1 MTKAQHERRSVN
13 APPQLTRDVS
23 RIFQRGQLWYWEDPI
38 YSNKRVGYSV
48 PDKVSGPRFNRYVV
62 IVQNPSTASQVG
74 IVVVPCSSRPR
85 NGEHDVEIPINH
97 LLVDD
102 YTYAKCQS
110 IMNVDPRT
118 LTRYVCTIPDEAMAI
133 IDGEIIK
140 MLTCIRN
147 ALTEDQFLMH
157 GVNLNNDSV
166 GKYQDHVSP
175 PKAPIEDDFEDEPV
189 EEDDPDDAIDEEGC
203 QASTK
208 SSNPLLDIIALG
220 LVDGKLS
227 ARSIVDAKLGI
238 GLNAAGKYIQELLE
252 LGFLIP
258 HTNPGRKAPLDIN
271 IGSAD
276 RVLEALGFNRQYFD
290 EYKNTSHVPPHTRKI
305 WDNESMKQFI
315 EDYNSL
321 NLKEVSKKYGLSEGT
336 VVKYYSRFKARIKNA
351 QEESKKETGTSKN
364 FRKKFLSMMDPSNVV
379 KGSSIIAKEIE
390 NYLRFRH
397 LGNMCSNPNMDK
409 EEFCKTIGSIV
420 YYAILQ
426 ALGITVSDG
435 STVESCPAF
444 SAISYPE
451 SEAWEFL
458 NTVGLLD
465 DIGDWT
471 KYADV
476 CKEKGVPV
484 RLPGRFMETLSSKLR
499 RCSLLNNQKAEAIC
513 NLVKNRFI

>member
-13 APPQLTRDVS
+13 APPQLTRDIS

-38 YSNKRVGYSV
+38 YSNKRVGCSV

-140 MLTCIRN
+140 MLTCIRS

-157 GVNLNNDSV
+157 GVNLSNDSI

-175 PKAPIEDDFEDEPV
+175 PKAPVEDDFEDDSV
-189 EEDDPDDAIDEEGC
+189 RDDDPDENTEEK
-203 QASTK
+203 QTVERQD
-208 SSNPLLDIIALG
+208 NPLLDVIALG
-220 LVDGKLS
+220 LVEGKLS
-227 ARSIVDAKLGI
+227 VRSIVDAKIGI
-238 GLNAAGKYIQELLE
+238 GRPMAEKYIQELLK

-258 HTNPGRKAPLDIN
+258 HTNPKLRAPLDIN

-276 RVLEALGFNRQYFD
+276 RVLKALGFDRRDLDNLPRTTHIKKNWDTESMAQFIK
-290 EYKNTSHVPPHTRKI
+290 EYESLSLQEMCKKYNLSESTILTYNSKFRVRLGKMV
-305 WDNESMKQFI
+305 DDDKNES
-315 EDYNSL
+315 
-321 NLKEVSKKYGLSEGT
+321 
-336 VVKYYSRFKARIKNA
+336 IKIDNV
-351 QEESKKETGTSKN
+351 
-364 FRKKFLSMMDPSNVV
+364 RKKFQSMMSAENVV

-397 LGNMCSNPNMDK
+397 LGNMCSNPNMNK
-409 EEFCKTIGSIV
+409 EEFCKTVGSIV

-435 STVESCPAF
+435 STVESYPAF
-444 SAISYPE
+444 SGISYPE

-458 NTVGLLD
+458 NSVGLLD

-476 CKEKGVPV
+476 CKEKGIPV
-484 RLPGRFMETLSSKLR
+484 RLPGKFMESLSSKLR
-499 RCSLLNNQKAEAIC
+499 RCSLINNQKAEAIC

>member
-1 MTKAQHERRSVN
+1 MTKLEHDRRSIN

-38 YSNKRVGYSV
+38 YSSKRAGYSV
-48 PDKVSGPRFNRYVV
+48 PEKVSGPRFNRYVV
-62 IVQNPSTASQVG
+62 VVQNPSTASQVG
-74 IVVVPCSSRPR
+74 IIVVPCSSRPR

-133 IDGEIIK
+133 IDGEIVK
-140 MLTCIRN
+140 MLTNIQS
-147 ALTEDQFLMH
+147 ALTENQFLMH
-157 GVNLNNDSV
+157 GVNLINDSI

-175 PKAPIEDDFEDEPV
+175 PKAPVEDDLEDEPDQ
-189 EEDDPDDAIDEEGC
+189 DDDQGDIVDEEEG

-220 LVDGKLS
+220 IVDGKLS
-227 ARSIVDAKLGI
+227 VRSIVDAKLGI
-238 GLNAAGKYIQELLE
+238 GSNDAGKYIQELIK

-258 HTNPGRKAPLDIN
+258 HTNPGRKAPLEIN

-276 RVLEALGFNRQYFD
+276 RVLEALGFSRQDLD
-290 EYKNTSHVPPHTRKI
+290 EHKSASHIHSHTRKI

-315 EDYNSL
+315 KDYDSL
-321 NLKEVSKKYGLSEGT
+321 SSKEVSKKYGLSEGT
-336 VVKYYSRFKARIKNA
+336 VTKYYYRFKGRINNTQK
-351 QEESKKETGTSKN
+351 ESKQEDGTSKN

-435 STVESCPAF
+435 SSVESYPVF
-444 SAISYPE
+444 SGISYPE

-458 NTVGLLD
+458 NTIGLLD
-465 DIGDWT
+465 DIGDWA

-484 RLPGRFMETLSSKLR
+484 RLPGKFMETLNSKLR
-499 RCSLLNNQKAEAIC
+499 RCSLINNQKAEAIC
-513 NLVKNRFI
+513 NLVKNRFV